1 MSKDDSR
8 RQRKG
13 GPREAPEFDQTII
26 DLARVTRVM
35 AGGKR
40 MRFRACVAIGK
51 KNGEFG
57 VGTAKGRDV
66 TLAVNKA
73 VNKAKKNMIKIP
85 IVNKTIPHEIYV
97 KYKAAKILL
106 KPAPVGTGVKA
117 GGALRSVLELAGVPN
132 VVGKIIGT
140 NNKITN
146 VQALI
151 IALSS
156 FKKVPERKVDK
167 EKQLEKKAG
176 QAVGQGGEKKQAQE
190 STNQLINQ

>member
-8 RQRKG
+8 GPRRG
-13 GPREAPEFDQTII
+13 GPREVPEFDQTII

-57 VGTAKGRDV
+57 VGMAKGKDV

-85 IVNKTIPHEIYV
+85 IVNKTIPHAIYV
-97 KYKAAKILL
+97 KYKAARILL

-117 GGALRSVLELAGVPN
+117 GGALRAVLELAGVPN
-132 VVGKIIGT
+132 VVGKIIGS

-146 VQALI
+146 IHALK
-151 IALSS
+151 IALTS
-156 FKKVPERKVDK
+156 FKKVPERK
-167 EKQLEKKAG
+167 EKKEVKDAPIEK
-176 QAVGQGGEKKQAQE
+176 VG
-190 STNQLINQ
+190 S

>member
-1 MSKDDSR
+1 MRKEDSKY
-8 RQRKG
+8 RKG
-13 GPREAPEFDQTII
+13 GPREAPEFDQKII

-57 VGTAKGRDV
+57 VGMAKGRDV
-66 TLAVNKA
+66 TIAVNKA

-85 IVNKTIPHEIYV
+85 IINKTIPHAIFI
-97 KYKAAKILL
+97 KFKAAKILL

-132 VVGKIIGT
+132 IVGKIIGT

-146 VQALI
+146 IQALI
-151 IALSS
+151 IAMSS
-156 FKKVPERKVDK
+156 FKKVPPSSIANNNDQSNDAL
-167 EKQLEKKAG
+167 QLNVQKR
-176 QAVGQGGEKKQAQE
+176 
-190 STNQLINQ
+190 LIKD